1 MISYLQGGLICNGCH
16 VCRTDQLY
24 KNITFMQ
31 KRCFMLLSWHSLPRK
46 ISACLVVCFQA
57 FSVCE
62 QLRTHSATEISE
74 LERIVGSQQELLAA
88 LNQTYPEQVT
98 KNVQKQNSFVKSIQ
112 SNIQQCVSMVFF
124 SPFSINTG
132 CLKPGLQ

>member
-1 MISYLQGGLICNGCH
+1 
-16 VCRTDQLY
+16 
-24 KNITFMQ
+24 MQ

-46 ISACLVVCFQA
+46 ISVCLVVCFQA

-98 KNVQKQNSFVKSIQ
+98 KNVQKQNRFVKSIQ
-112 SNIQQCVSMVFF
+112 SNIQQCVSMFF
-124 SPFSINTG
+124 SP
-132 CLKPGLQ
+132 LLY